1 MDREL
6 NWRKSS
12 YSGSTQHT
20 ENCVEAAACPAAGW
34 PSGTRRTRAR
44 RTWRSRRGSGG
55 SSSTRWEAGRRPD
68 GLEADAV

>member
-20 ENCVEAAACPAAGW
+20 ENCVEAAALPGGGVAIRDSKDPSAGYITVSPAA
-34 PSGTRRTRAR
+34 
-44 RTWRSRRGSGG
+44 WRQFLDQVRNWR
-55 SSSTRWEAGRRPD
+55 E
-68 GLEADAV
+68 

>member
-20 ENCVEAAACPAAGW
+20 ENCVEAAALPGGGVAIRDSKNPSAPYLTVTPAAWRQFLDQVRSW
-34 PSGTRRTRAR
+34 PA
-44 RTWRSRRGSGG
+44 
-55 SSSTRWEAGRRPD
+55 A
-68 GLEADAV
+68 

>member
-20 ENCVEAAACPAAGW
+20 ENCVQAAAIPGMVAVRDSKNPSAGYITVSPAA
-34 PSGTRRTRAR
+34 
-44 RTWRSRRGSGG
+44 WRQFLDQVRNWR
-55 SSSTRWEAGRRPD
+55 E
-68 GLEADAV
+68 

>member
-20 ENCVEAAACPAAGW
+20 ENCVEAAALPGGGVAIRDSKNPSAPYLTVTPGEWREFLDQVRSWPAA
-34 PSGTRRTRAR
+34 
-44 RTWRSRRGSGG
+44 
-55 SSSTRWEAGRRPD
+55 
-68 GLEADAV
+68 

>member
-20 ENCVEAAACPAAGW
+20 ENCVEAAAIPGGMVAVRDSKAPSAGYITVSPAA
-34 PSGTRRTRAR
+34 
-44 RTWRSRRGSGG
+44 WRQFLDQVRNWR
-55 SSSTRWEAGRRPD
+55 E
-68 GLEADAV
+68 

>member
-20 ENCVEAAACPAAGW
+20 ENCVEAAALPGGGVAIRDSKNPSAPYLTVTPAA
-34 PSGTRRTRAR
+34 
-44 RTWRSRRGSGG
+44 WRQFLDQVRNWR
-55 SSSTRWEAGRRPD
+55 E
-68 GLEADAV
+68 